1 MRQCLKLTNMQTGFR
16 FHIMVECKFVFTT
29 SSGFSN
35 VIRKYFTFI
44 IYECCKWLIM
54 THDSKWVLS
63 QNLVISAGFWRMQ
76 MNSQM
81 SSLIQFVEQK
91 WFLTEKI
98 LSLIR
103 LFIHW
108 RCRMALEF
116 TACMVNMSDCHFWSP
131 LSCHFSNIFICSCVV
146 FICELWYVLLTV

>member
-1 MRQCLKLTNMQTGFR
+1 MQTGFR

-29 SSGFSN
+29 SSGFFD

-44 IYECCKWLIM
+44 IHECCKWLIM

-63 QNLVISAGFWRMQ
+63 QNLLVSSGFWRMQ

-91 WFLTEKI
+91 WFLIEKI
-98 LSLIR
+98 FSLIR

-108 RCRMALEF
+108 CYKVALKF
-116 TACMVNMSDCHFWSP
+116 TACMVNMSDGHFWSP
-131 LSCHFSNIFICSCVV
+131 WSFHFSNIFICPCVV
-146 FICELWYVLLTV
+146 FICELRYVLQKSKLEDHQSCL